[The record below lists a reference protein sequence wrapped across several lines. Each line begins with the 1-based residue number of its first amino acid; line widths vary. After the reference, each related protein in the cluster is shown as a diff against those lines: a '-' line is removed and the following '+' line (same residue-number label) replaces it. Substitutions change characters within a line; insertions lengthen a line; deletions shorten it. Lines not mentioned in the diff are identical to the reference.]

1 MEQQN
6 KKDKK
11 EKKGIRKY
19 LPLIVIVL
27 GVLIAGFFWYR
38 NYSMYISTDDAY
50 VDSDNVSVSAKM
62 MGRIVKLHA
71 EEGDSVKKGSILVEL
86 DSSEMVSQKM
96 QALSGLNQAHTAKK
110 QAEAN
115 YQYNKTSIKLQ
126 EIAFEKAQ
134 DDFARAKKQFE
145 GQVITQEQFDHMQKA
160 LQSAKAQSDA
170 AKSRL
175 EVSGTQVENA
185 SAAIKSAQA
194 QVDVINTQL
203 ENARIYAP
211 VRGIVAKRWLL
222 PGDIAQPGQ
231 AIMTV
236 TDNHHQWITVYLEET
251 KLKGLHNGQPVTF
264 DIDAY
269 PDEKFSGKIFS
280 IGASTA
286 SQFSLIPPNNASGN
300 FTKVTQRVPIK
311 VSIDKASNH
320 DLDSITLLTG
330 MSAEIKIKK

>member
-1 MEQQN
+1 MEQQSKN
-6 KKDKK
+6 GKK
-11 EKKGIRKY
+11 EKNKIRKY
-19 LPLIVIVL
+19 LPLIIIVL
-27 GVLIAGFFWYR
+27 AVLIGGYFWYR
-38 NYSMYISTDDAY
+38 NYSKYISTDDAY

-62 MGRIVKLHA
+62 MGRIVKLYA
-71 EEGDSVKKGSILVEL
+71 EEGDSVKEGSILVEL
-86 DSSEMVSQKM
+86 DSSELVSHKL
-96 QALSGLNQAHTAKK
+96 QALSGLNQAYTAKK

-126 EIAFEKAQ
+126 EIAYEKAE

-160 LQSAKAQSDA
+160 LQSAKAQLEA

-175 EVSGTQVENA
+175 DVSRTQVDNA
-185 SAAIKSAQA
+185 EAAIKSAQA
-194 QVDVINTQL
+194 QVDVISTQL

-211 VRGIVAKRWLL
+211 VQGIVAKRWLL

-231 AIMTV
+231 AILTV
-236 TDNHHQWITVYLEET
+236 TNNHHQWITVYLEET
-251 KLKGLHNGQPVTF
+251 KLKGLHNGQSVTF
-264 DIDAY
+264 NIDAF
-269 PDEKFSGKIFS
+269 PDETFSGKVFS

-300 FTKVTQRVPIK
+300 FTKVTQRVPLKI
-311 VSIDKASNH
+311 SIDKASGH
-320 DLDSITLLTG
+320 DLSSLNLLAG